1 MPEDL
6 SVVSYDNIEFAK
18 YAKEPL
24 TTISYSKEALG
35 RGAIELVLEQLGN
48 AEKSRPKVIEL
59 PVELI
64 IRESTTRP
72 KERFAKGKLQIQRL
86 ENIPT
91 PPQLR

>member
-1 MPEDL
+1 M
-6 SVVSYDNIEFAK
+6 
-18 YAKEPL
+18 
-24 TTISYSKEALG
+24 
-35 RGAIELVLEQLGN
+35 VLEQLGN

-72 KERFAKGKLQIQRL
+72 KERFAKASFRSSGSKTS
-86 ENIPT
+86 PT